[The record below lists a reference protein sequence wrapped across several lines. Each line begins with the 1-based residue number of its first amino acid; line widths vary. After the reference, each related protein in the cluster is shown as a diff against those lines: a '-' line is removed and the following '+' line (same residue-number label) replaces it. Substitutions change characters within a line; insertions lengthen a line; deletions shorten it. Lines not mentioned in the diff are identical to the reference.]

1 MEIKAADTDIPMIR
15 RIAAG
20 VICLL
25 MVFFIIF
32 SVVFIIVE
40 ADHDCCGEGCA
51 ICTCIEQSENA
62 IRSMR
67 DAAVPEITEAIC
79 VLFCLAAVHLY
90 TPVIR
95 EETPVSDKVRLNN

>member
-1 MEIKAADTDIPMIR
+1 MKIKAADTDISMIS

-51 ICTCIEQSENA
+51 ICACIEQCENA

-67 DAAVPEITEAIC
+67 DAAVPEITAAIC